1 MKQRR
6 ITIQHCNS
14 TIRKSFNLL
23 HRPADVTRFSNLLLL
38 LVGLGIAFVL
48 CELGLR
54 LIGFSFPNF
63 RMADAQTGSRL
74 RPGAE
79 FWQRE
84 EGEAHIRIN
93 SDGLR
98 DREHSKVKPARTM
111 RIAILGD
118 SYAEALQVPLEATF
132 WARLERELNRC
143 QVFRG
148 KTVEVLNFGVSGF
161 GTAQELQML
170 RYRVWGYNPDI
181 VLLTITTGND
191 VRNNSVILEPD
202 KGRPFFR
209 LRNGDLVLDDS
220 FRQLPGYKPRESF
233 PWRFY
238 RAFYNHSRTVQLLS
252 KVKNIIT
259 RARNTDTERRSL
271 IAERGLDKEVY
282 FEPRTDEW
290 REAWEITEKLIAK
303 IHEEVVARGK
313 RLVVVT
319 LSNAAQVHP
328 DSHIQELYAKEL
340 GIKDLFYPDM
350 RIKMF
355 GQNRGIEVITLAPA
369 LAKFAR
375 SSGKFLHG
383 FEKTGIGLGHWN
395 AEGNLRAGELIAT
408 SLCSTEESAI
418 TAESRHRDS
427 PAP

>member
-1 MKQRR
+1 LQLDHKQNAFTCF
-6 ITIQHCNS
+6 IA
-14 TIRKSFNLL
+14 
-23 HRPADVTRFSNLLLL
+23 RPDMTRFSNLVLLL
-38 LVGLGIAFVL
+38 LSLGIAFVL
-48 CELGLR
+48 SEASLR

-63 RMADAQTGSRL
+63 YMADAQTGGRL

-79 FWQRE
+79 GWQRG
-84 EGEAHIRIN
+84 EGEVYIRIN

-98 DREHSKVKPARTM
+98 DREHTKVKPVGTI

-118 SYAEALQVPLEATF
+118 SYAEAMQVALETTF
-132 WARLERELNRC
+132 WAHLERELNRC
-143 QVFRG
+143 QAFRD

-170 RYRVWGYNPDI
+170 RYRVWDYNPDI
-181 VLLTITTGND
+181 VLLAITTGND
-191 VRNNSVILEPD
+191 VRNNSMILEPD
-202 KGRPFFR
+202 KRRLFFR

-220 FRQLPGYKPRESF
+220 FRQLPDYKPRESF

-252 KVKNIIT
+252 KVKNNIT
-259 RARNTDTERRSL
+259 RARNSDTERQSL

-282 FEPRTDEW
+282 VEPLTDEW

-350 RIKMF
+350 RIKAF
-355 GQNRGIEVITLAPA
+355 GQTHGIEVITLAPS

-375 SSGKFLHG
+375 SSRKFLHG
-383 FEKTGIGLGHWN
+383 FEKTGVGLGHWN
-395 AEGNLRAGELIAT
+395 AEGHLRAGELIAT
-408 SLCSTEESAI
+408 SLCSTEGSAI
-418 TAESRHRDS
+418 IR
-427 PAP
+427 